1 MVLSLATMRTTDVT
15 PLVLVVLDGWGH
27 TDSTEFNAIHSAYTP
42 AWDKLWERCP
52 RVLLGA
58 SGSEVG
64 LPDQQMGN
72 SEVGH
77 MHIGAGR
84 LLDQELTRINRSIT
98 DGSFYANEV
107 LVRHLEQAAA
117 GGNALHVLGLL
128 SSGGVHSHEDH
139 MLALVRMAVQRGV
152 RRVYLHAFLDGRD
165 TPPRCAEESVQH
177 ALGVFQELGHG
188 RIASLVGRYYAM
200 DRNHNWQRTRTAYEL
215 IAGGH
220 GEYQC
225 DDPLIAIDQAY
236 ARGETD
242 EFVKATTILEAGRPV
257 SIGAGDLV
265 LFANFR
271 ADRARQLTR
280 AFTEREF
287 SGFERGAAPV
297 HGAFVTLTRY
307 DQQYDLPVAYPPQ
320 VPKNGFGECVA
331 RASLKQLRIAET
343 EKYAHVTFF
352 FNGGEERTFP
362 GEDRILVP
370 SPDVSTYDRCPEM
383 SAREITAK
391 LIQAMQQQHY
401 HAIICNY
408 ANADMVGHTGDFQ
421 ATVKAVQVLDGCLA
435 ELAAA
440 CTTCGYDLA
449 ITADHGN
456 AEQMGTYITEKQPVQ
471 LHKAHTAN
479 PVPFVYH
486 GRAAE
491 AVHSTPG
498 GSLCDVAPTLLY
510 LMGLPRP
517 TEMSGRRLVRLVEPV
532 RPVMTGTGA

>member
-52 RVLLGA
+52 RILLGA

-98 DGSFYANEV
+98 DGSFYANET

-331 RASLKQLRIAET
+331 RAGLKQLRIAET

-440 CTTCGYDLA
+440 CTHLW
-449 ITADHGN
+449 
-456 AEQMGTYITEKQPVQ
+456 
-471 LHKAHTAN
+471 L
-479 PVPFVYH
+479 
-486 GRAAE
+486 
-491 AVHSTPG
+491 
-498 GSLCDVAPTLLY
+498 
-510 LMGLPRP
+510 
-517 TEMSGRRLVRLVEPV
+517 
-532 RPVMTGTGA
+532 